1 MTDETNIPDD
11 SYDAAADRFKAA
23 ADSYDPA
30 DTYAKYR
37 QQEAERKSSAE
48 AKLKSI
54 LALFREHNVVSF
66 GMVYSGESDS
76 GCLDTASLF
85 NRTFSAEE
93 LHEVEYEEAD
103 GDKELEIQRALVN
116 QNSQDFLDD
125 LADTLMDMLVPPGYE
140 INDGGQGVIVLNVA
154 SGEVIGEHGS
164 NYVQVDTTSLEIN
177 LDTET
182 SDEV

>member
-1 MTDETNIPDD
+1 MTDETNIPNNDV
-11 SYDAAADRFKAA
+11 SFSEAF
-23 ADSYDPA
+23 
-30 DTYAKYR
+30 AKYLE
-37 QQEAERKSSAE
+37 QD
-48 AKLKSI
+48 AKDRLDAKKKLQKI
-54 LALFREHNVVSF
+54 LVFLREHNVVSF
-66 GMVYSGESDS
+66 GTVYSGSGDS
-76 GCLDTASLF
+76 GCIDTASLF

-116 QNSQDFLDD
+116 QTSQDFLDD
-125 LADTLMDMLVPPGYE
+125 LADTLMDMLVPQGYE
-140 INDGGQGVIVLNVA
+140 INEGGQGVIVLNVD

-164 NYVQVDTTSLEIN
+164 NYVHVDTTSLEIN

>member
-1 MTDETNIPDD
+1 MTDETNIPNNDV
-11 SYDAAADRFKAA
+11 SFSEAF
-23 ADSYDPA
+23 
-30 DTYAKYR
+30 AKYLE
-37 QQEAERKSSAE
+37 QD
-48 AKLKSI
+48 AKDRLDAKKKLQKI
-54 LALFREHNVVSF
+54 LVFLREHNVVSF
-66 GMVYSGESDS
+66 GTVYSGSGDS
-76 GCLDTASLF
+76 GCIDTASLF

-93 LHEVEYEEAD
+93 LHEVEYEAAD

-116 QNSQDFLDD
+116 QTSQDFLDD
-125 LADTLMDMLVPPGYE
+125 LADTLMDMLVPQGYE